1 MPDLLHLDFIKNTGT
16 VLKTVNGQDIE
27 IWELSEV
34 KDEAVLRD
42 VFNEFIQ
49 YVSNLG
55 GEGIQKG
62 CFWLIFKKS
71 KISSILF
78 FCCILGTFRSSW
90 KRSSTIVLWAVA
102 LCPALRGMVF
112 QSA

>member
-1 MPDLLHLDFIKNTGT
+1 MFSAKA
-16 VLKTVNGQDIE
+16 IE
-27 IWELSEV
+27 SPATLTKALENDWVYNKVDRIL